1 MTIPFRMI
9 ALCLSTGLFFMQ
21 FMPIALQA
29 QSPSSA
35 QSDLTFD
42 AIADIERDNGLSL
55 ARIESPLFD
64 QSAIAINW
72 SYNRGLQTEQ
82 AGLADAHMRCVVKLF
97 EKNVQKTTLNWDSLG
112 IQATE
117 HTVSFAPPNARVAE
131 VISALAATVVSFEP
145 DAADWSDLRSEME
158 TELETH
164 GALSGT
170 DPMEQI
176 MDQILFSAKHP
187 YGEVPDS
194 TSLSAIE
201 LNDIIEFHRRYFR
214 PNNCRIVFCSAPEV
228 ADENSADQWAS
239 EFDEWTS
246 RSVPASSI
254 SRPAVSRSTQVAW
267 IESDERK
274 FATFRAGHVMRLK
287 PGDSEAWVLRTAAAI
302 LEQRLND
309 GLAEDEN
316 VSVHFKSDANTGQFI
331 AQGVLHHS
339 TLANRMSQLQE
350 ELQRMTDDL
359 VTEVELNTAKQQVS
373 LDHHS
378 NASDARWIAT
388 HAAKG
393 TESLMSWS
401 TASVQRSLDNAS
413 ANEIRRVANNRLRPR
428 NLNFLGNGPKG
439 VGLDLGTAL
448 DSDGNIDWYDDAG
461 NLIEPYV
468 PVPGLEAASVFNAYY
483 EACGGAKAFETTK
496 SSRAVTRMDA
506 EGGTVYTITT
516 ESLYG
521 TGFVASYE
529 ANGQV
534 MMENVVTIEDGFKR
548 QMGINQKMSTSE
560 YDRLRPQIYLDRLLH
575 LSELQGTAEV
585 LGSYATNGTS
595 QYVVRINYADGS
607 EETLFFDSVSSKL
620 IAAAVKRSSSRGV
633 NTTHYAF
640 DQYQLYDGLAFPTVI
655 TQTTNGRSIQFITEA
670 MDLNIRISPDTF
682 KRY

>member
-1 MTIPFRMI
+1 MT
-9 ALCLSTGLFFMQ
+9 
-21 FMPIALQA
+21 
-29 QSPSSA
+29 
-35 QSDLTFD
+35 DLT
-42 AIADIERDNGLSL
+42 
-55 ARIESPLFD
+55 
-64 QSAIAINW
+64 
-72 SYNRGLQTEQ
+72 
-82 AGLADAHMRCVVKLF
+82 
-97 EKNVQKTTLNWDSLG
+97 
-112 IQATE
+112 
-117 HTVSFAPPNARVAE
+117 
-131 VISALAATVVSFEP
+131 
-145 DAADWSDLRSEME
+145 
-158 TELETH
+158 
-164 GALSGT
+164 
-170 DPMEQI
+170 
-176 MDQILFSAKHP
+176 
-187 YGEVPDS
+187 
-194 TSLSAIE
+194 
-201 LNDIIEFHRRYFR
+201 
-214 PNNCRIVFCSAPEV
+214 
-228 ADENSADQWAS
+228 
-239 EFDEWTS
+239 
-246 RSVPASSI
+246 
-254 SRPAVSRSTQVAW
+254 
-267 IESDERK
+267 
-274 FATFRAGHVMRLK
+274 
-287 PGDSEAWVLRTAAAI
+287 
-302 LEQRLND
+302 
-309 GLAEDEN
+309 EDEN

-339 TLANRMSQLQE
+339 KLANRMSQLQE

-373 LDHHS
+373 LAHHS

-401 TASVQRSLDNAS
+401 TASVQPVWTMPVPMKYDVLPTTACDLAISISWGMDRRS
-413 ANEIRRVANNRLRPR
+413 
-428 NLNFLGNGPKG
+428 

-560 YDRLRPQIYLDRLLH
+560 YDRLRPQIYLDRLLR

-595 QYVVRINYADGS
+595 QYVVRIHYADAS
-607 EETLFFDSVSSKL
+607 EETLVL
-620 IAAAVKRSSSRGV
+620 
-633 NTTHYAF
+633 
-640 DQYQLYDGLAFPTVI
+640 
-655 TQTTNGRSIQFITEA
+655 
-670 MDLNIRISPDTF
+670 
-682 KRY
+682 